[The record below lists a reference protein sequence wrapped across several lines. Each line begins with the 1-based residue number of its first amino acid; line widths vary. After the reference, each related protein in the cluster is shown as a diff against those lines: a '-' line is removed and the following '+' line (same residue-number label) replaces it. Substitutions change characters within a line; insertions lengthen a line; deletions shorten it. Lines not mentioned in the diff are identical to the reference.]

1 MRRNEKAGLG
11 IVFLHSGFHVLLI
24 SRDTQMLLSHSYKT
38 AGRNQVLDIAK
49 GIGIILVVYCHSL
62 ELGFLPNIHV
72 DADVSRLDFQLWRFI
87 YSFHMPFFFLVSG
100 ITFKPHETFYV
111 LKESLRLILIAQI
124 TGIFGLALKYLLL
137 FPHSTDIS
145 LNNDIIA
152 PLLLN
157 YNFSIVV
164 TWFLVSLA
172 LVRLSYHFFHRGSLI
187 EKLLVIYLLL
197 SLFSLNQITKTNF
210 FEAGTL
216 LSGFAFY
223 FLGHRLSKILSAPI
237 HYQRNI
243 MLLILA
249 ALLLAT
255 YFIET
260 SNNGCLLYFT
270 DHCNFFK
277 EGFAVLMIYGNIG
290 FIPSFLAA
298 AILGS
303 LSILVLANYISHS
316 PAPSKVLAVI
326 GAFSLELLIINGFF
340 LRIFQLCIKYYLSFD
355 TLAVMP
361 TFFAAAALTIA
372 QLATLWLLLRFHNPD
387 VLTLE

>member
-1 MRRNEKAGLG
+1 
-11 IVFLHSGFHVLLI
+11 
-24 SRDTQMLLSHSYKT
+24 MLLSQLNKT
-38 AGRNQVLDIAK
+38 AGRNQLLDIAK

-62 ELGFLPNIHV
+62 ELGFLPNVHV
-72 DADVSRLDFQLWRFI
+72 DADVSRLDFQFWRFI
-87 YSFHMPFFFLVSG
+87 YSFHMPFFFIVSG
-100 ITFKPHETFYV
+100 ITFKPHETYYV

-137 FPHSTDIS
+137 FPHATDIS
-145 LNNDIIA
+145 LNEDIIA

-172 LVRLSYHFFHRGSLI
+172 LVRISYHFFHHGCLI
-187 EKLLVIYLLL
+187 EKLLVVYLLL
-197 SLFSLNQITKTNF
+197 SLFSLNRITKTNF

-223 FLGHRLSKILSAPI
+223 FLGHRLSEILSAPI

-243 MLLILA
+243 LLLILA

-260 SNNGCLLYFT
+260 MNNGCLLSFT
-270 DHCNFFK
+270 DHCNFFN
-277 EGFAVLMIYGNIG
+277 EGFSVLMIYGNIG

-303 LSILVLANYISHS
+303 LSILVLANYISHL
-316 PAPSKVLAVI
+316 PAPSKVLAII

-340 LRIFQLCIKYYLSFD
+340 LGIFHLCIKYYLSFD
-355 TLAVMP
+355 TFNVIP

-372 QLATLWLLLRFHNPD
+372 QLAILWLLLRINNPN
-387 VLTLE
+387 VLSLE